1 MPSEAINLM
10 ENKIKVFVIVNEKG
24 EFLNTECNYVP
35 KLRFSFL
42 VHSREKAEKIVRIET
57 KRGNRAFIKETELS
71 FE

>member
-1 MPSEAINLM
+1 MG
-10 ENKIKVFVIVNEKG
+10 NKIKVFVIVNEKG

-57 KRGNRAFIKETELS
+57 KRGNKAFIKEADVS